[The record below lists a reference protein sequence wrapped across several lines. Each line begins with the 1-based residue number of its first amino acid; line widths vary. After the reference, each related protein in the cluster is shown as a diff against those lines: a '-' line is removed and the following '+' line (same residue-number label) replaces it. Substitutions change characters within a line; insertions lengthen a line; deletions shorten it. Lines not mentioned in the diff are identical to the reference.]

1 MNLVITPGIS
11 NSNELSNEDSTNNDF
26 SINNIYT
33 LNRYSGSDKMDNS
46 KRITYGL
53 SAYTDILKSSISQS
67 YEFTDNNNFHK
78 ESQSDLIIQINELQ
92 NVIIQKSND
101 YKLLSFEYEN
111 IKREMDLTLNS
122 LKEYKKLTFEQ
133 NKEILRAMKI
143 IKRKKFIN

>member
-1 MNLVITPGIS
+1 MNK
-11 NSNELSNEDSTNNDF
+11 DSA
-26 SINNIYT
+26 
-33 LNRYSGSDKMDNS
+33 DNS
-46 KRITYGL
+46 KKLNHEEDLIMLLDALQMKIKENKSELEKLKPLEGL
-53 SAYTDILKSSISQS
+53 
-67 YEFTDNNNFHK
+67 EDNNNFHK

-92 NVIIQKSND
+92 NVIIKKSND

>member
-1 MNLVITPGIS
+1 MNK
-11 NSNELSNEDSTNNDF
+11 DSA
-26 SINNIYT
+26 
-33 LNRYSGSDKMDNS
+33 DNS
-46 KRITYGL
+46 KKLNHEEDLIMLLDALQMKIKENKSELEKLKPLEGL
-53 SAYTDILKSSISQS
+53 
-67 YEFTDNNNFHK
+67 EDNNNFHK

>member
-1 MNLVITPGIS
+1 MNK
-11 NSNELSNEDSTNNDF
+11 DSA
-26 SINNIYT
+26 
-33 LNRYSGSDKMDNS
+33 DNS
-46 KRITYGL
+46 KKLNHEEDLILLLDALQMKLKENKSELEKLKPLEGL
-53 SAYTDILKSSISQS
+53 
-67 YEFTDNNNFHK
+67 EDNNNFHK

-133 NKEILRAMKI
+133 NKEILRAMQI

>member
-1 MNLVITPGIS
+1 MNK
-11 NSNELSNEDSTNNDF
+11 DSA
-26 SINNIYT
+26 
-33 LNRYSGSDKMDNS
+33 DNS
-46 KRITYGL
+46 KKLNHEEDLIMLLDALQMKIKKNKSELEKLKPLEGL
-53 SAYTDILKSSISQS
+53 
-67 YEFTDNNNFHK
+67 EDNNNFHK

-143 IKRKKFIN
+143 IKRKKFIY